1 MKLFRLFASV
11 CTLVSGLILVTALVS
26 APAYAFQET
35 HITPSAAALGDAPE
49 KAQKALSGATKN
61 IDAMEL
67 TTPDLDADLS
77 GGTEINIPGIGR
89 IGKLP
94 KLDFGLELLYGADE
108 KPAADAI
115 ATDEEN
121 PDSEVMIRGTVKHRF

>member
-26 APAYAFQET
+26 APATAFQET

-61 IDAMEL
+61 IDAVEL

>member
-1 MKLFRLFASV
+1 MKLFRLLASV
-11 CTLVSGLILVTALVS
+11 CILVSALILVTTLIS
-26 APAYAFQET
+26 TPGFAFQET
-35 HITPSAAALGDAPE
+35 QITPNTAATGDAPE
-49 KAQKALSGATKN
+49 KAQKARSGAAKN
-61 IDAMEL
+61 IDVVEL
-67 TTPDLDADLS
+67 TTPDLDADSL

-94 KLDFGLELLYGADE
+94 KLDFGLELLYGVDE
-108 KPAADAI
+108 KPDPAVT